1 MSNAKD
7 YGKEIE
13 MKLFF
18 GIKYQHNI
26 LSSIQ
31 GNEAPIKEKYREFQ
45 KLKMLAHLQMQRG
58 VFVFVFVF
66 STWMICPIKEHIM
79 AHLHRGGWV
88 HNSIHTTSQVT
99 PLSRHS
105 PPPSQLV

>member
-7 YGKEIE
+7 YEKEIE
-13 MKLFF
+13 MKLFI
-18 GIKYQHNI
+18 GIKYHQHNI

-31 GNEAPIKEKYREFQ
+31 GNEVQIKEKYGEFQ
-45 KLKMLAHLQMQRG
+45 NLKMLAHLQRG
-58 VFVFVFVF
+58 VFVFVF

>member
-7 YGKEIE
+7 YEKEIE
-13 MKLFF
+13 MKLFI
-18 GIKYQHNI
+18 GI
-26 LSSIQ
+26 
-31 GNEAPIKEKYREFQ
+31 
-45 KLKMLAHLQMQRG
+45 KLKMLAHLQRG
-58 VFVFVFVF
+58 VFVFVF
-66 STWMICPIKEHIM
+66 SAWMICPIKEHIM